1 MKNQD
6 RSYQTK
12 EKLAHALKECMQKKS
27 LSQITVS
34 ELIDICNINRKTFY
48 YHFED
53 IYSLLKWMFEQE
65 AIDIVRHFD
74 LPTDAEEA
82 IKFVFDYID
91 KNQHIVNCAYD
102 SMGRDE
108 MKRFFYFDFIDIV
121 KNLIEDC
128 EHMLN
133 LKLDN
138 DFRMF
143 LADFYTEA
151 FAGIFVSYIRE
162 KETGTLSREK
172 TLEYILVVCH
182 ESLLQ
187 IIRTKGKPIKT
198 DGIT

>member
-12 EKLAHALKECMQKKS
+12 EKLAHALKECMQKKP
-27 LSQITVS
+27 LSKITVS
-34 ELIDICNINRKTFY
+34 EIIDICDVNRKTFY

-74 LPTDAEEA
+74 LLVDAEEA
-82 IKFVFDYID
+82 IEFVLDYID
-91 KNQHIVNCAYD
+91 ENQHIVNCAYD

-108 MKRFFYFDFIDIV
+108 MKRFFYLDFIDII

-128 EHMLN
+128 EHQLN
-133 LKLDN
+133 LKIDD
-138 DFRMF
+138 DFRLF

-151 FAGIFVSYIRE
+151 YAGMFINYIRG
-162 KETGTLSREK
+162 KETGALSREK
-172 TLEYILVVCH
+172 TLEYIFVTCK
-182 ESLLQ
+182 ESLRQ
-187 IIRTKGKPIKT
+187 IIKTKGKPIK
-198 DGIT
+198 

>member
-6 RSYQTK
+6 RSFQTK
-12 EKLAHALKECMQKKS
+12 EMLARTLKECMQKKP
-27 LSQITVS
+27 LSKITVS
-34 ELIDICNINRKTFY
+34 EIIDICDINRKTFY

-74 LPTDAEEA
+74 LLVDAEEA
-82 IKFVFDYID
+82 IGFVLDYID

-108 MKRFFYFDFIDIV
+108 MKRFFYLDFIDIV

-128 EHMLN
+128 EHQLN
-133 LKLDN
+133 LKIDD
-138 DFRMF
+138 DFRLF

-151 FAGIFVSYIRE
+151 FAGMFINYIKG
-162 KETGTLSREK
+162 KETGKLSREK
-172 TLEYILVVCH
+172 TLEYILVTCK
-182 ESLLQ
+182 ESLRQ
-187 IIRTKGKPIKT
+187 IIKTKGEPVK
-198 DGIT
+198 

>member
-6 RSYQTK
+6 RSFQTK
-12 EKLAHALKECMQKKS
+12 ENLANALKECMQKKP
-27 LSQITVS
+27 LSKITVS
-34 ELIDICNINRKTFY
+34 EIIDICDINRKTFY

-74 LPTDAEEA
+74 LLVDAEEA
-82 IKFVFDYID
+82 IGFVLDYID

-108 MKRFFYFDFIDIV
+108 MKRFFYLDFIDIV

-128 EHMLN
+128 EHQLN
-133 LKLDN
+133 LKIDD
-138 DFRMF
+138 DFRLF

-151 FAGIFVSYIRE
+151 FAGVFINYIKE
-162 KETGTLSREK
+162 KETGKLSREK
-172 TLEYILVVCH
+172 TLDYILVTCK
-182 ESLLQ
+182 ESLRQ
-187 IIRTKGKPIKT
+187 IIKTKGKPI
-198 DGIT
+198 

>member
-1 MKNQD
+1 MKNEN

-12 EKLAHALKECMQKKS
+12 VKLANALKQCMQKKP
-27 LSQITVS
+27 LSKITVS
-34 ELIDICNINRKTFY
+34 EIINICDVNRKTFY

-74 LPTDAEEA
+74 LLVDAQEA
-82 IKFVFDYID
+82 IEFVLDYID

-108 MKRFFYFDFIDIV
+108 MKRFFYLDFIDIV

-128 EHMLN
+128 EHQLN
-133 LKLDN
+133 LKIDD
-138 DFRMF
+138 DFRLF

-151 FAGIFVSYIRE
+151 FAGMFINYIKG

-172 TLEYILVVCH
+172 TLEYILVTCK

-187 IIRTKGKPIKT
+187 IIKTKGKPMN
-198 DGIT
+198 